1 MKENTE
7 AARDALGVIAA
18 AVRGDGEGMGGIVF
32 DGYLDGEQIN
42 VDDVAQ
48 LIQGLAFVGISWLHE
63 KHTLER
69 YLDQA
74 RKATGFNGP
83 WPHVQDINSEKFVRR
98 SCRRSRGSPLTRGF
112 TRKSSGRGPRERPRG
127 RESGRRGD
135 ERQASRSTVEPTRS
149 VAGGPMAEHGRGR
162 RAG

>member
-1 MKENTE
+1 MKENIE
-7 AARDALGVIAA
+7 AARDALGIIAA
-18 AVRGDGEGMGGIVF
+18 AVRGDGDGMGGIVF
-32 DGYLDGEQIN
+32 DGYLDGEQID

-83 WPHVQDINSEKFVRR
+83 WPHVQDIKSEEF
-98 SCRRSRGSPLTRGF
+98 
-112 TRKSSGRGPRERPRG
+112 REEILPEIQRLAANTWLHPEEFG
-127 RESGRRGD
+127 EG
-135 ERQASRSTVEPTRS
+135 
-149 VAGGPMAEHGRGR
+149 AGA
-162 RAG
+162 A